1 MGEVRIAL
9 VWENFGPSHL
19 DRIAACASAGMTVT
33 AIELNSTSETY
44 QWEAGDVAGV
54 ERVTLDQGGGGL
66 SSLALTWKLF
76 RAVRRSNCD
85 AVFLCHYQIAPVF
98 LAALLLRLSGT
109 RVFTMLDSKF
119 DDYPR
124 FLWRELGKKILLS
137 PYQGALVGSQRS
149 ADYLHFLGF
158 QRRPVLLGFD
168 ALDLARI
175 RALAGNSPRKA
186 HAKRDFLIVARLV
199 EKKNLAFAIEAFA
212 EWRRAAAAPRNLRI
226 IGYGNLEASLRALA
240 VDRGVANAVLFEGIA
255 DSAAVYRAMRD
266 ALCLILPSTEEQ
278 FGLVVIEALALGLP
292 VLVSSNAGAV
302 DGLIDNGVNG
312 WVIDPR
318 RGEALGAGM
327 ALLDRSE
334 PIWQAASAAAQATSE
349 RGDVSHFV
357 TGVKALLSPGK
368 AVAAP

>member
-19 DRIAACASAGMTVT
+19 DRIAACAAAGLTVT
-33 AIELNSTSETY
+33 AIELSSTSETY

-54 ERVTLDQGGGGL
+54 ERVTLDQGGQGL

-76 RAVRRSNCD
+76 RAVRRSNCG
-85 AVFLCHYQIAPVF
+85 AVFLCHYQITPVF
-98 LAALLLRLSGT
+98 LAALILRLSGV

-124 FLWRELGKKILLS
+124 FLWRELGKMVLLS

-158 QRRPVLLGFD
+158 HRRPLLLGFD
-168 ALDLARI
+168 TLDLSRI
-175 RALAGNSPRKA
+175 RDLAGKDPHKA
-186 HAKRDFLIVARLV
+186 HAERDFLIVARLV

-212 EWRRAAAAPRNLRI
+212 EWRKTAAIPRNLRI

-240 VDRGVANAVLFEGIA
+240 AERGVAEAIKFEGIA
-255 DSAAVYRAMRD
+255 DSAAVYRAMSE

-292 VLVSSNAGAV
+292 VLVSANAGAV
-302 DGLIDNGVNG
+302 EALIDNGVNG

-318 RGEALGAGM
+318 RGKALGAAM
-327 ALLDRSE
+327 TLLDRSE
-334 PIWQAASAAAQATSE
+334 PIWQAASVAAQATSE
-349 RGDVSHFV
+349 RGEVRHFV
-357 TGVKALLSPGK
+357 AGVKALLQSGQV
-368 AVAAP
+368 VAAP